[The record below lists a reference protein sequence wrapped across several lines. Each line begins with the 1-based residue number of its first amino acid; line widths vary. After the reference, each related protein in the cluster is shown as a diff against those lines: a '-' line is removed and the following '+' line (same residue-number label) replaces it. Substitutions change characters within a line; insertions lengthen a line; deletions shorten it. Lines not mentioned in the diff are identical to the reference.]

1 MKLREEMPS
10 TASVEEI
17 FAAHTDQAVREEA
30 CRRSGATTWSVSI
43 EAADGGGVR
52 IQVDRAL
59 PPDVPDMYKRFV
71 GESIDVRQVEQ
82 WSAPDAGGGR
92 RADLKV
98 TIKGQPASMVGT
110 ASLIPKATGSTEI
123 LEGDVKVNVPF
134 IGGKVEPEIAKL
146 IVSGRKIEQQ
156 AEAEWIASNGA

>member
-1 MKLREEMPS
+1 
-10 TASVEEI
+10 
-17 FAAHTDQAVREEA
+17 
-30 CRRSGATTWSVSI
+30 
-43 EAADGGGVR
+43 
-52 IQVDRAL
+52 
-59 PPDVPDMYKRFV
+59 MYKKFV